1 MNTTEMRLIRTTAK
15 DLLEKI
21 LPLFD
26 DIADK
31 EGGTFV
37 FRVSV
42 SVAIDLIAMSLSTI
56 DVSNREN
63 YLTALFENIEERFEE
78 LKAALK
84 TIDAI
89 QKAKN
94 NELP

>member
-1 MNTTEMRLIRTTAK
+1 MNTTEMRLIRTTSR
-15 DLLEKI
+15 DTLEKI

-26 DIADK
+26 DIAIK

-56 DVSNREN
+56 DVSEREN

-78 LKAALK
+78 LKVALE

-89 QKAKN
+89 KKAKN
-94 NELP
+94 